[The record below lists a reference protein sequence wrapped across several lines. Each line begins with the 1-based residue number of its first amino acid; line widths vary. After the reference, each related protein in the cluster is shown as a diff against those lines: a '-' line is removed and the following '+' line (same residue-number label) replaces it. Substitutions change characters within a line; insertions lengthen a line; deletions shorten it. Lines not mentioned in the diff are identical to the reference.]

1 MRTKE
6 GNKDKDILEA
16 AIKVFAETGYHKS
29 KISKIAELA
38 GVATGSVYVYYK
50 SKEEILNRIF
60 NDIWANLYNE
70 LFKLTSNPSIPAT
83 EKLDSMIDLILDVF
97 TQNPAMALV
106 IVNEQQHVQRT
117 ALTHFTD
124 YYEKFL
130 DLATE
135 VIQEGIKEGV
145 FSKNID
151 LYVFRFYIFGA
162 VRNILNNWAL
172 NQKEFPLNKIRQSIK
187 YFTKNGIIVHK

>member
-29 KISKIAELA
+29 KISKIAEIA

-50 SKEEILNRIF
+50 SKEEILYRIF
-60 NDIWANLYNE
+60 NDIWENLYHE
-70 LFKLTSNPSIPAT
+70 LFKLTSNPSIPAL

-106 IVNEQQHVQRT
+106 IVNEQQNVQRT
-117 ALTHFTD
+117 SVTHFTD

-130 DLATE
+130 DLATG

-145 FSKNID
+145 ISKNID